1 MSKSVGKP
9 AYQHYF
15 FDFLHVARF
24 IFFFYVNSLMIHKA
38 KAIHKLKWHLFY
50 RIFSKK
56 ANRLVMHA
64 VLQRLNLAIAS
75 QIRILKKLEKANAEK
90 QLLNELKK
98 VLGQEKKL
106 LSKAKLTAIVSKEYM
121 QTISLIEDE
130 AISLL
135 KKEEYLLSKLE
146 NKNFVKPKKPK
157 MIKLS
162 KKQAEQAAKIIF
174 AINKTIKQAGNA
186 VGNRKEVQ
194 KATKLLLKNL
204 ARLQHT
210 EVYGFLREDAGNIR
224 KAAKQMLQNPS
235 ETKLKHMLASLYLV
249 APFTFDATGAVV
261 VLRYAAKYANKKS
274 KGLQA
279 RIKAVNE
286 KRKRHLRVFE

>member
-1 MSKSVGKP
+1 
-9 AYQHYF
+9 
-15 FDFLHVARF
+15 
-24 IFFFYVNSLMIHKA
+24 MIHRA

-75 QIRILKKLEKANAEK
+75 QSRIIKKLEKTHGPV
-90 QLLNELKK
+90 LNELKK

-106 LSKAKLTAIVSKEYM
+106 LSKAKLTKIISKEYSK
-121 QTISLIEDE
+121 TISSIEDE

-224 KAAKQMLQNPS
+224 KAAKQILQNPS

-279 RIKAVNE
+279 RIKAANE
-286 KRKRHLRVFE
+286 KRKRHLKLF

>member
-1 MSKSVGKP
+1 
-9 AYQHYF
+9 
-15 FDFLHVARF
+15 
-24 IFFFYVNSLMIHKA
+24 MIHKA